1 MSLYKLFKEKR
12 TLETSLPT
20 ILPQYELMDIY
31 NAEGFGL
38 FYQAL
43 RDKSLHDKGER
54 LSGGK
59 HSKVRLTGLATGNA
73 IGEKFFMFVTGKP
86 VKRRCFS
93 VVKNFPCRYR
103 AEKHSW
109 MDEDLFTKWVKGVK
123 RNCASQDRKIALI
136 IHDCLAHLS

>member
-1 MSLYKLFKEKR
+1 MVFSTKHFE
-12 TLETSLPT
+12 
-20 ILPQYELMDIY
+20 I
-31 NAEGFGL
+31 
-38 FYQAL
+38 
-43 RDKSLHDKGER
+43 SLHDKGER

-73 IGEKFFMFVTGKP
+73 IGEKFFMFVTEKP

-123 RNCASQDRKIALI
+123 RKCASQDRKIALI